1 MIRLVET
8 LVPRRLGIPFR
19 WLMTSSWA
27 TNLAD
32 GFSMAAGPLLVAS
45 QTHDPFLISLAAL
58 VQWLPPF
65 VFGLPAGALSDRLD
79 RRRLVLAVNAVRVVV
94 LALLVTAIVAGAVS
108 IVLVLAAL
116 FLLGSAEVFADN
128 TSSTLL
134 PMLVHRDDLTIG
146 NARLGFGMI
155 TLNQLAGP
163 PLGAAMFAAGA
174 AWPFAGEAVLVLAG
188 IALFS
193 RIVLPEHGRTAEDEG
208 HLLADVAE
216 GFRWVRHNPAV
227 RTLVLTILSFNVT
240 YGAAWSVLVLY
251 AREQLGLG
259 PVGFGLIT
267 TVIGLGGLLGT
278 ATYGW
283 ITRHV
288 SLGDL
293 MRIGL
298 VYETLTHLG
307 LALTTH
313 AAVALPIFFGFGAHA
328 FIWGTTSMT
337 VRQRAVPA
345 HLQVRVGSV
354 NMIGMYGGLV
364 AGAALGGLL
373 ARAGNVTTPFW
384 FAFGGSAVLVVLIW
398 GQLTHIAHQD
408 AAEAA

>member
-8 LVPRRLGIPFR
+8 LAPRRLGIPFR

-27 TNLAD
+27 SNLGD
-32 GFSMAAGPLLVAS
+32 GFALAAGPLLVAS
-45 QTHDPFLISLAAL
+45 QTHDVFLISMASL

-79 RRRLVLAVNAVRVVV
+79 RRRLVLVVNTVRTVV
-94 LALLVTAIVAGAVS
+94 LALLVTVVALDAVS
-108 IVLVLAAL
+108 IGLVLGAL

-128 TSSTLL
+128 TTGTLL
-134 PMLVHRDDLTIG
+134 PMLVRPDDLALG

-155 TLNQLAGP
+155 TLNQLVGP

-174 AWPFAGEAVLVLAG
+174 AWPFAAQAVLLLATL
-188 IALFS
+188 ALFS
-193 RIVLPEHGRTAEDEG
+193 RIVLPPHGREPSERG
-208 HLLADVAE
+208 HLVADVAE
-216 GFRWVRHNPAV
+216 GFRWVWHNAAV
-227 RTLVLTILSFNVT
+227 RTLVLTILTFNIT
-240 YGAAWSVLVLY
+240 FGAAWSVLVLY

-278 ATYGW
+278 ASYGW
-283 ITRHV
+283 VTRHV
-288 SLGDL
+288 SLGNL
-293 MRIGL
+293 MRVGL

-328 FIWGTTSMT
+328 FIWGTTSIT
-337 VRQRAVPA
+337 VRQRAVPTE
-345 HLQVRVGSV
+345 LQGRVGSV
-354 NMIGMYGGLV
+354 NLIGVYGGLV
-364 AGAALGGLL
+364 LGAALGGLL
-373 ARAGNVTTPFW
+373 ARAGSVTTPFW
-384 FAFGGSAVLVVLIW
+384 FAFAGSAVFVVLIW
-398 GQLTHIAHQD
+398 GQLRHIAHAD
-408 AAEAA
+408 AAAAA